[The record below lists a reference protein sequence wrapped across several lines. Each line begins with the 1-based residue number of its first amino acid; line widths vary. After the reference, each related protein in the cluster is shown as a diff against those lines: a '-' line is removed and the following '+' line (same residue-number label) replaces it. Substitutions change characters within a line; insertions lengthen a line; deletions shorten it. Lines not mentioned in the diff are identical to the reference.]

1 MIIIQKKNFNPNFEV
16 KKISNKD
23 KNIGAIVSFV
33 GLVRKKTK
41 TKSLISMKIEQ
52 YSKMLKKEIAK
63 IEKKARH
70 RWKLTD
76 VIIIHRYGA
85 LKPGDK
91 IVFVATASQHRKE
104 AFQSC
109 EFIIDWLKVKAP
121 IWKEERMTNNKLW
134 VKSRKSDVQKI
145 TEWETG

>member
-63 IEKKARH
+63 IEEKARH

-76 VIIIHRYGA
+76 VIIIH
-85 LKPGDK
+85 LSL
-91 IVFVATASQHRKE
+91 IH
-104 AFQSC
+104 
-109 EFIIDWLKVKAP
+109 
-121 IWKEERMTNNKLW
+121 
-134 VKSRKSDVQKI
+134 I
-145 TEWETG
+145 TEPTRPYAISYYR